1 MKAVLKY
8 ISALK
13 WVIILLAIAAIGWL
27 IYSVAHPKEADV
39 TVGKGRITDIEPM
52 VRLCSVEI
60 YNEVP
65 VLDTLSNKVI
75 FGVQKQTGSISFNV
89 ENLQVDTV
97 GDTLRVMLPAEIV
110 ELRES
115 TDKDAWQVIDTKA
128 IGPLALLRS
137 DKFTAEEEN
146 LVKRKLMQRST
157 QRLYKN
163 GTVKKA
169 RAEARAN
176 LQQLLKTTLRCN
188 VEVYDLTPDG
198 ASGSRTIYQF

>member
-13 WVIILLAIAAIGWL
+13 WVIILLAITAIGWL
-27 IYSVAHPKEADV
+27 IYSVAHPKEAEV